1 MDFAGS
7 VLTETSQTKTS
18 SVLYTTVVRC
28 DFVLLVFFFF
38 LTCQFMLPVF
48 ILTFRMMSDDTII
61 LFICNNVFFFSLT
74 SVSTK
79 NYIKYIVFPL
89 KTLVKIH
96 QAFFP

>member
-38 LTCQFMLPVF
+38 FFDLPVHAF
-48 ILTFRMMSDDTII
+48 SVYSDIQDD
-61 LFICNNVFFFSLT
+61 V
-74 SVSTK
+74 
-79 NYIKYIVFPL
+79 
-89 KTLVKIH
+89 
-96 QAFFP
+96 

>member
-38 LTCQFMLPVF
+38 DLPVHAF
-48 ILTFRMMSDDTII
+48 SVYSDIQDD
-61 LFICNNVFFFSLT
+61 V
-74 SVSTK
+74 
-79 NYIKYIVFPL
+79 
-89 KTLVKIH
+89 
-96 QAFFP
+96 

>member
-1 MDFAGS
+1 
-7 VLTETSQTKTS
+7 
-18 SVLYTTVVRC
+18 
-28 DFVLLVFFFF
+28 
-38 LTCQFMLPVF
+38 MLSVF
-48 ILTFRMMSDDTII
+48 ILTFRMMSDDNII

-96 QAFFP
+96 QAFFFLEHRFLTPVILPDIS